1 MNDLIENEEE
11 REESYVVDTEFEHN
25 LQLLGKTE
33 KLTEKQ
39 FKNVFSFCQKL
50 LALSNINAELAQL
63 YAYKLECAKEWFVL
77 GFKDL
82 GLKRASNVYDRLML
96 NRSVTG
102 FERTLQGAKVIVRM
116 GAKLK
121 PGEVGELTT
130 EEEEEE
136 EETKLPFLG
145 R

>member
-1 MNDLIENEEE
+1 MNDLNENEGE
-11 REESYVVDTEFEHN
+11 REETFVVDTEFEHN

-63 YAYKLECAKEWFVL
+63 YAYKLECAKEWFDL
-77 GFKDL
+77 GFKDI

-102 FERTLQGAKVIVRM
+102 FERTLQGAKVLVKM

-121 PGEVGELTT
+121 TGEAGELT

-136 EETKLPFLG
+136 TETKIPFLS